1 MNFFEVFF
9 AFLFSLV
16 LNAQSYT
23 ISQEAPVPVT
33 DGCARIHNEFI
44 TKQKTNF
51 SYTDVKDCYQS
62 YPFDKDVASK
72 TIDTLTDLI
81 GGFYSFLDKA
91 KEPPQPGFDFRPM
104 DLIAELKLFRNK
116 SYATLYDFTIDIIHL
131 FNDLKDAH
139 TIFASNCFETFVF
152 YTNMTFYS
160 VVDNGMQK
168 IKVFNDT
175 IDRSN
180 IDCEVTHIDGQ
191 QAFQIIY
198 EYANKSVNWSR
209 DLGVRFNIALDHTY
223 AKRSFAIRYEI
234 PEKPDITYT
243 LKCDNTNEFNVKRN
257 WNAFTI
263 RSVLNKFNDSKSY
276 FDNICNPIKGSKQ
289 SVSSNHKHRKVTK
302 IFDNVD
308 GILAK
313 QDQSVTTIRIVD
325 QFVEFYKVQDFGV
338 VKIITEQPNTSTTD
352 ETIAMFPKVIQG
364 FKELVNTGI
373 KKVIDD
379 LV

>member
-1 MNFFEVFF
+1 FFT
-9 AFLFSLV
+9 FLFFLA
-16 LNAQSYT
+16 LNAQSH
-23 ISQEAPVPVT
+23 IILGEASVHVT

-44 TKQKTNF
+44 TNQKTNF
-51 SYTDVKDCYQS
+51 SYIDVKDCYES
-62 YPFDKDVASK
+62 YPFDKAVASK

-91 KEPPQPGFDFRPM
+91 KELPQPGYDFRPM
-104 DLIAELKLFRNK
+104 DLIAELNLFRNK
-116 SYATLYDFTIDIIHL
+116 SYATLYDFTIDIKHL

-139 TIFASNCFETFVF
+139 TTFISNCFETFVF

-160 VVDNGMQK
+160 VVDDGKQK

-198 EYANKSVNWSR
+198 EYANKSVYWSR
-209 DLGVRFNIALDHTY
+209 DLGVRFNIALDHAH
-223 AKRSFAIRYEI
+223 AKKSFAIRYEI

-243 LKCDNTNEFNVKRN
+243 LKCDNTNEFNVIRN

-263 RSVLNKFNDSKSY
+263 SSILDKFNDSKSY
-276 FDNICNPIKGSKQ
+276 FDNICNPIKESKQ
-289 SVSSNHKHRKVTK
+289 PVSFNPKHRKITK
-302 IFDNVD
+302 IIDNAN

-313 QDQSVTTIRIVD
+313 QDQSVTTIRIVN
-325 QFVEFYKVQDFGV
+325 QFVEFYKVKDFGV
-338 VKIITEQPNTSTTD
+338 VKIITEQPNTLTTD
-352 ETIAMFPKVIQG
+352 ETIAIFPKVIQG
-364 FKELVNTGI
+364 FKELANAGI
-373 KKVIDD
+373 KKVISN